1 MRQRECGRGR
11 ERIPSGLHAVSTEL
25 AVGLDLMNRR
35 SRLGASVALRELIWA
50 RGMNRHVIEVL
61 LLILPHKVVDT

>member
-1 MRQRECGRGR
+1 MFRFHSRPED
-11 ERIPSGLHAVSTEL
+11 PP
-25 AVGLDLMNRR
+25 